1 MNVRPDQLEN
11 NLKKKICPVY
21 LISGDE
27 PLQQMECA
35 DRIRA
40 CAREQGYT
48 EREII
53 DVDAKFEWQ
62 NFTEQAAS
70 LSLFASQRVLDVR
83 IPSAKPGRQGSAALK
98 QYLDNVPDD
107 IVLLITSGKLDSGS
121 KNSAWFKA
129 IDNNGIVVQCWPIG
143 PDQLPAWVEQRFRLR
158 DMEAER
164 EVVDYVCEHVEG
176 NLLAAAQ
183 EIDKL
188 RLIVGAGKINFDDV
202 RDAITENSRF
212 SVFELVDCALRGNRK
227 RVIKVLDSLRAE
239 GVEPIMVTWALAKDI
254 RLLASVA
261 ANSASA
267 EHTLSRSGVWKNRMP
282 LFTASLSR
290 HTEKSFQSL
299 LKRCASVDG
308 MSKGFKPGN
317 VWDEL
322 RIVCYRL
329 AGATNAHATNRT

>member
-1 MNVRPDQLEN
+1 MNVRPDQLGSS
-11 NLKKKICPVY
+11 LKKQIYPVY

-27 PLQQMECA
+27 SLQQMECA
-35 DRIRA
+35 DRVRA
-40 CAREQGYT
+40 RCREQGYL

-62 NFTEQAAS
+62 NFTDEAAS
-70 LSLFASQRVLDVR
+70 LSLFSNQRVLDVR
-83 IPSAKPGRQGSAALK
+83 IPSAKPGRQGSQALQ
-98 QYLDNVPDD
+98 QYCENLPDD
-107 IVLLITSGKLDSGS
+107 MVLLITSGKLDSGS

-129 IDNNGIVVQCWPIG
+129 IDKNGLVVQCWPVG
-143 PDQLPAWVEQRFRLR
+143 TEQLPAWVEQRFRAR
-158 DMEAER
+158 DMAAET

-188 RLIVGAGKINFDDV
+188 RLVIGPGKINFDDV
-202 RDAITENSRF
+202 RETITENSRF

-261 ANSASA
+261 ATPASA
-267 EHTLSRSGVWKNRMP
+267 EYSLSRSGVWKTRME
-282 LFTASLSR
+282 LFRACLSR

-299 LKRCASVDG
+299 LKRCALVDG
-308 MSKGFKPGN
+308 ISKGFKPGN

-329 AGATNAHATNRT
+329 AGKTRK